1 MARRKNPTDDF
12 KLEIV
17 YDGEMTMGELE
28 YILDMLADQ
37 AIKNRQK
44 QKLEKQ
50 DNSTSQDEVK

>member
-1 MARRKNPTDDF
+1 MARRKNPADDF
-12 KLEIV
+12 KFEIV
-17 YDGEMTMGELE
+17 YEGEMTMGELE

-37 AIKNRQK
+37 AIKNWQK